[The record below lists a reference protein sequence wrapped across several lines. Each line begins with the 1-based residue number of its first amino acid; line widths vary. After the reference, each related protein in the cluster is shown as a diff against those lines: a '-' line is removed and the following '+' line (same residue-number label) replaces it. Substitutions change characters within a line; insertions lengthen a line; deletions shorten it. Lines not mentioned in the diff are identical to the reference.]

1 MQFWDPGEIIK
12 NYTYVRQLYSV
23 RKKTL
28 NNCLFSSEFLIKKL
42 NKIYDNIGIHPLK
55 RDEIQ
60 VSVKLPNNCNPIYR
74 DWWHPTIIK
83 KSEEQPYVI
92 KFDSI
97 VGYVKYEVVLATKE
111 WLQIFESNTG
121 DEIIISPRVPIPA
134 ISYYNKKN
142 K

>member
-23 RKKTL
+23 RKKRE
-28 NNCLFSSEFLIKKL
+28 NYCLFSSEVLINKL
-42 NKIYDNIGIHPLK
+42 NKIYYNLGIHSLK

-60 VSVKLPNNCNPIYR
+60 VSVKLPNNQNPIFR

-83 KSEEQPYVI
+83 KSEEQTYVI

-97 VGYVKYEVVLATKE
+97 VGLIKNEVVLATKE
-111 WLQIFESNTG
+111 WLQYHESNSG
-121 DEIIISPRVPIPA
+121 DKIIISPRMLLPV
-134 ISYYNKKN
+134 KC
-142 K
+142 